1 MSATTRLYY
10 TDSTVTEFAAV
21 VVATEPTDGGLA
33 VRLDRT
39 AFYPTSGGQPNDTGS
54 LGSGRVVDV
63 VDREDGTVWHLV
75 AAAPALPVGETVHGR
90 VDWPRRFDH
99 MQQHSGQHVLSA
111 AFARLC
117 AARTVGFHLGERAS
131 TIDFDR
137 PLSPEQVS
145 AGESAANVVV
155 WDDRMVTVRFVR
167 AAEAA
172 RLELRKPSSRT
183 GRIRLVE
190 IERCDLSACGGTHVG
205 RSGAIGIIAVSS
217 TERFKGGTRVG
228 FVCGE
233 RALRHVC
240 VQREQVAGC
249 VRLLSVTPEKLGS
262 EIERIQI
269 GQRDQRRTIRAL
281 QSRLASFDA
290 ASLVAAGQ
298 AVGAA
303 TVVVSRLAGHDA
315 GSLKAVAVEVA
326 RRPGHVAVLTSDAR
340 PVAVVVARAHDV
352 ELDAAAVIRGV
363 LDRWDGRG
371 GGRPEVAQG
380 GGLDADPDEVT
391 ALARRLLS
399 QALEEDRGGSTRAV
413 FDR

>member
-10 TDSTVTEFAAV
+10 TDSTVTEFAAA
-21 VVATEPTDGGLA
+21 VVAAEPADGGVA

-75 AAAPALPVGETVHGR
+75 EAAPALTVGDTVHGQ
-90 VDWPRRFDH
+90 VDWSRRFDH

-131 TIDFDR
+131 TIDLNR

-145 AGESAANVVV
+145 AGESAANAVV

-205 RSGAIGIIAVSS
+205 RTGAIGIIAISS

-233 RALRHVC
+233 RALRYVRA
-240 VQREQVAGC
+240 QREQVAGC
-249 VRLLSVTPEKLGS
+249 VRLLSVTPEELES
-262 EIERIQI
+262 EIERVQT
-269 GQRDQRRTIRAL
+269 GQRDQRRTIRVL
-281 QSRLASFDA
+281 QSRLASLDA
-290 ASLVAAGQ
+290 ASLVAAGE

-352 ELDAAAVIRGV
+352 DLDAAAVIRGV

-380 GGLDADPDEVT
+380 GRLDADPDEVT
-391 ALARRLLS
+391 ELARRLLS
-399 QALEEDRGGSTRAV
+399 QALE
-413 FDR
+413 

>member
-10 TDSTVTEFAAV
+10 TDSTVTEFAAA
-21 VVATEPTDGGLA
+21 VVAAEPADGGVA

-75 AAAPALPVGETVHGR
+75 EAAPALTVGDTVHGQ

-131 TIDFDR
+131 TIDLNR

-145 AGESAANVVV
+145 AGESAANAVV

-205 RSGAIGIIAVSS
+205 RTGAIGIIAISS

-233 RALRHVC
+233 RALRYVRA
-240 VQREQVAGC
+240 QREQVAGC
-249 VRLLSVTPEKLGS
+249 VRLLSVTPEELES
-262 EIERIQI
+262 EIERVQT
-269 GQRDQRRTIRAL
+269 GQRDQRRTIRVL
-281 QSRLASFDA
+281 QSRLASLDA
-290 ASLVAAGQ
+290 ASLVAAGE

-352 ELDAAAVIRGV
+352 DLDAAAVIRGV

-380 GGLDADPDEVT
+380 GRLDADPDEVT
-391 ALARRLLS
+391 ELARRLLS
-399 QALEEDRGGSTRAV
+399 QALE
-413 FDR
+413 